1 MIHEIIP
8 LITDELNTFLG
19 SHFSLSE
26 NTVVLSNILN
36 QDGSIAIKEENK
48 VIATL
53 INVERDGSNQM
64 TGGGG
69 MARTDLPVHV
79 NLYMLFC
86 CYFTNYA
93 EALKFLSGII
103 AFFQA
108 TPNYTHDGNTI
119 KIEFYNIDIKELNT
133 LWTGIGAKYMPS
145 VIYKFRTIGIDE
157 ERLRDE
163 IPPVSTVITY

>member
-8 LITDELNTFLG
+8 IITDELNTFLE

-26 NTVVLSNILN
+26 NAVVLSNILN
-36 QDGSIAIKEENK
+36 QDGSVAIKDENK

-53 INVERDGSNQM
+53 INVERDGSNQYQ
-64 TGGGG
+64 GAGF
-69 MARTDLPVHV
+69 ARTDLPIHV
-79 NLYMLFC
+79 NLYLLFS
-86 CYFTNYA
+86 CYFVNYS
-93 EALKFLSGII
+93 ESLKFLSGII
-103 AFFQA
+103 AFFQT
-108 TPNYTHDGNTI
+108 TPNYVYDGNTI